1 MKKILVIAV
10 AAVSLVAMQAY
21 ANVQINMFAG
31 FLYDHAGAPVSS
43 LPTAATG
50 LILEDMGGLGVPSG
64 QLAPGTSTTVG
75 SVIGGNWL
83 ILANADFS
91 VNGTDGLLSLGTGGI
106 NTGSFGGGVL
116 LSGKVIDLMWL
127 PTTPSISPVMLAGFY
142 GAITEPTDLSGGDAW
157 VVPPDGSSFSP
168 NLFTTLTGGGD
179 IPDANTIA
187 NGQIGTIPEPSSIAL
202 VVLGMLGAVGI
213 IRRRR

>member
-1 MKKILVIAV
+1 MKKLLVIAV

-31 FLYDHAGAPVSS
+31 FLYDHGGNKVSS
-43 LPTAATG
+43 LPTVATG

-64 QLAPGTSTTVG
+64 SLTPGTPTTVG

-91 VNGTDGLLSLGTGGI
+91 ANNTDGLLSLGTGGV

-116 LSGKVIDLMWL
+116 LSGKIIDLMWL
-127 PTTPSISPVMLAGFY
+127 PTTPSTSAVMLPGFY

-168 NLFTTLTGGGD
+168 NVFTALTGGGD
-179 IPDANTIA
+179 IPDANT
-187 NGQIGTIPEPSSIAL
+187 
-202 VVLGMLGAVGI
+202 
-213 IRRRR
+213 